1 MGVVVAEY
9 SLEDVKRA
17 AQQLNIEYRGRK
29 VYRDAANLGYEI
41 QDVADCLCRLTER
54 DFKKTHYRE
63 VGLPDDE
70 YICRYTKVVDDEER
84 VDELYVKFCLI
95 EDCLVVDLAS
105 FHLPQ
110 Y

>member
-9 SLEDVKRA
+9 SLNDVKMA

-29 VYRDAANLGYEI
+29 VQRDAANLGYELC
-41 QDVADCLCRLTER
+41 DVADCLCCLTEQ
-54 DFKKTHYRE
+54 DFRKTHYRD
-63 VGLPDDE
+63 GLPDDE
-70 YICRYTKVVDDEER
+70 YICRYTRIVDDEER

-95 EDCLVVDLAS
+95 GNCLIVELES